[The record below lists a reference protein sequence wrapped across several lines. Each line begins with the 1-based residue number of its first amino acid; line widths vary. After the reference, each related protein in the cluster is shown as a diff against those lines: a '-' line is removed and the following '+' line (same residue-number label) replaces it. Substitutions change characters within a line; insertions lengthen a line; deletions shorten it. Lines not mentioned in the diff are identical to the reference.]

1 MGCVIVGS
9 AAHGFTLKPGFNVMA
24 AVASA
29 GFKNLASRPS
39 CWATPQRAV
48 EPPPTLN
55 DMSCPL

>member
-1 MGCVIVGS
+1 MGCVIIGS
-9 AAHGFTLKPGFNVMA
+9 AAQAITLKPGFKVMA

-39 CWATPQRAV
+39 CWATPHKAV

-55 DMSCPL
+55 DISCPL